1 MYKNKKIL
9 AIIPARSGSKRLPNK
24 NILNLAGKPLIA
36 WTIEEAKKSKYID
49 KIVVSTDSEQIA
61 EISTQYGAEIP
72 FLRPAELAQD
82 TTSSIDVIKYCLE
95 NIKENFDYLMLLQP
109 TSPLR
114 TSEDIDNAINLLDE
128 NTLAVVSVCETEHSP
143 LWSNTLPEDL
153 SMENF
158 LRPEVKNKRSQ
169 DLPKYYRL
177 NGAIYIA
184 EINYFYRYNS
194 FFGHK
199 TKALIMKQEHSID
212 IDTKLDFLFSE
223 IIIKQK
229 KRNV

>member
-49 KIVVSTDSEQIA
+49 KVVVSTDSEQIA
-61 EISTQYGAEIP
+61 EISRQYGAEIP

-82 TTSSIDVIKYCLE
+82 TTSSIDVIKYCME
-95 NIKENFDYLMLLQP
+95 NLKDDFDYLMLLQP

-114 TSEDIDNAINLLDE
+114 TYEDIDNAINMLDE

-143 LWSNTLPEDL
+143 LWINTLPDDL

-177 NGAIYIA
+177 NGAIFLA
-184 EINYFYRYNS
+184 EIEYFYQHNDFY
-194 FFGHK
+194 GPK
-199 TKALIMKQEHSID
+199 TKALIMSKEHSVD
-212 IDTKLDFLFSE
+212 IDTELDFMICSYIL
-223 IIIKQK
+223 KQN
-229 KRNV
+229 RN

>member
-9 AIIPARSGSKRLPNK
+9 AIIPARAGSKRLPNK

-36 WTIEEAKKSKYID
+36 WSIEEAKKSKYTD
-49 KIVVSTDSEQIA
+49 KVVVSTDSKQIA
-61 EISTQYGAEIP
+61 EISRQYGAEIP

-95 NIKENFDYLMLLQP
+95 NLDENFDYLILLQP

-114 TSEDIDNAINLLDE
+114 TAKDIDKAIEMLDN

-143 LWSNTLPEDL
+143 LWSNTLPDDL
-153 SMENF
+153 SMKNF
-158 LRPEVKNKRSQ
+158 LRPEIKNKRSQ

-177 NGAIYIA
+177 NGAIFLA
-184 EINYFYRYNS
+184 EIKYFYQHNGFY
-194 FFGHK
+194 GDK
-199 TKALIMKQEHSID
+199 TKALIMSKEHSID
-212 IDTKLDFLFSE
+212 IDTEFDFLICSY
-223 IIIKQK
+223 ILKQN
-229 KRNV
+229 RN

>member
-24 NILNLAGKPLIA
+24 NILNLEGKPLIA

-61 EISTQYGAEIP
+61 EISRQYGAEIP

-114 TSEDIDNAINLLDE
+114 TSEDIDNAINMLDE

-169 DLPKYYRL
+169 DLPKFYRL
-177 NGAIYIA
+177 NGAVFLA
-184 EINYFYRYNS
+184 EINYFYRHNGFY
-194 FFGHK
+194 GPK
-199 TKALIMKQEHSID
+199 TKALIMRLGHSID
-212 IDTKLDFLFSE
+212 IDTELDFLICKTILSN
-223 IIIKQK
+223 K
-229 KRNV
+229 